1 MAKIAPMTTGYIYTN
16 NLCAPFFDYARRN
29 PKSIAL
35 VYQGKKYHYADVVAQ
50 IDAAIDLFAELGVKR
65 GDRLVFIGNSQPVMI
80 ITLFALARMGAVH
93 LAINP
98 RCSAAEVTYILNDAG
113 AAVAVV
119 ALEFQNMVE
128 GIRGKLPCK
137 AFIGIESAPAGWSVI
152 RTESITGTRAVSRHL
167 ICQTRQED
175 LAVMLYTSGTTGK
188 PKGVMITH
196 GNVWATMSNV
206 NMLFRLNAST
216 TLLSMAPMFH
226 IGALAYGLAV
236 LAAGG
241 KIVIL
246 SAFDADQVYEAME
259 TWQVTMSFGV
269 PTMLAALEHHPRF
282 AGHDFTGLSMTV
294 AGTPVPVTMLE
305 TWLSRGA
312 GIIQGWG
319 MTEGGGTIL
328 ESNKSRQ
335 KIGSAG
341 QPLPLTEIEIRD
353 IESGATITESGEKG
367 QIWMRGPTV
376 TKGYWNQPE
385 ETAKSFDS
393 EGWFATG
400 DIGCWDEDGFIYI
413 VGRIKEMI
421 ITGGMNVYPSELE
434 KVLCDHPRVASAAVV
449 GLPDEKWGERVTA
462 LIVPR
467 GEDPV
472 DEKEL
477 LAYCRE
483 MMSNYKVPRQFE
495 FLDSFPVGPTGK
507 ILKMELQARYSK

>member
-1 MAKIAPMTTGYIYTN
+1 
-16 NLCAPFFDYARRN
+16 
-29 PKSIAL
+29 
-35 VYQGKKYHYADVVAQ
+35 
-50 IDAAIDLFAELGVKR
+50 
-65 GDRLVFIGNSQPVMI
+65 
-80 ITLFALARMGAVH
+80 
-93 LAINP
+93 
-98 RCSAAEVTYILNDAG
+98 
-113 AAVAVV
+113 
-119 ALEFQNMVE
+119 
-128 GIRGKLPCK
+128 
-137 AFIGIESAPAGWSVI
+137 
-152 RTESITGTRAVSRHL
+152 
-167 ICQTRQED
+167 
-175 LAVMLYTSGTTGK
+175 MLYTSGTTGK

-282 AGHDFTGLSMTV
+282 ASHDFTGLSMTV

-312 GIIQGWG
+312 GIVQGWG

-341 QPLPLTEIEIRD
+341 QPLPMTEIEIRD
-353 IESGATITESGEKG
+353 IETGATIMESDEKG

-393 EGWFATG
+393 DGWFATG
-400 DIGCWDEDGFIYI
+400 DVAYWDEDGFIYI
-413 VGRIKEMI
+413 VDRCKEMI
-421 ITGGMNVYPSELE
+421 ITGGMNVYPAEIE
-434 KVLCDHPRVASAAVV
+434 KVLCEHPRVASAAVV